1 MTIETDKG
9 TYTSASGENVQLP
22 ATFPKDVHL
31 PADAEVTAAMTM
43 GQALSVTLSSQ
54 QALSTAYDAYRKAQA
69 ADGWTETMAMQDAT
83 SGLLAMEKGQQTVLT
98 HSRPRTVRP
107 RWSSTSSPGSDFG
120 GRAPGGQPGSPAAR
134 LDGLSP
140 AGRTFDGPASQ
151 NLKFDRCNYRL
162 RQRFRGRG
170 LPFVC
175 RFT

>member
-1 MTIETDKG
+1 MKASVLLPLSLAAVLLSGCGKLQEAASEAAAEKAIEASTGKKVDIENENGQQSVTIETDKG

-98 HSRPRTVRP
+98 HFASENGATTMVVNVQPR
-107 RWSSTSSPGSDFG
+107 
-120 GRAPGGQPGSPAAR
+120 Q
-134 LDGLSP
+134 
-140 AGRTFDGPASQ
+140 
-151 NLKFDRCNYRL
+151 
-162 RQRFRGRG
+162 
-170 LPFVC
+170 
-175 RFT
+175 